1 MQTIILITVALMASV
16 AAFAPVGSRFMA
28 SKLSM
33 ASIVETAAGAG
44 SFNSLVKAVEA
55 CGLKDT
61 LSNGGRGAFTVF
73 APTDAAFDAAGGIDN
88 LLKDTNA
95 LKDILLFHV
104 VNGEKNPSRNGLSYQ
119 TLHPEEKEISVKVT
133 VGEPVQSLM
142 YGGDHAPATVVNGPR
157 GGIACDNGVIH
168 VLDSVLIPYEGTQAP
183 T

>member
-1 MQTIILITVALMASV
+1 MS
-16 AAFAPVGSRFMA
+16 
-28 SKLSM
+28 LSEKIFPTR
-33 ASIVETAAGAG
+33 SLTL
-44 SFNSLVKAVEA
+44 SFSSFRNSL
-55 CGLKDT
+55 
-61 LSNGGRGAFTVF
+61 
-73 APTDAAFDAAGGIDN
+73 
-88 LLKDTNA
+88 
-95 LKDILLFHV
+95 V

-183 T
+183 LHN